1 MIMSNTSE
9 NGGDLY
15 TQEIIQNALVA
26 TGEEMFG
33 ALRRSS
39 MSPIIYES
47 LDYSVGLTDGEGE
60 LIAQGQG
67 TTVFLGMM
75 DSLVKEIIARYGR
88 DDIHPGDVF
97 ISNDTYGGGSTH
109 LSDIGLVTPI
119 FDDDALIAFAINKAH
134 WVDVGGMVPGS
145 MTTASTDIYQEGLQ
159 LPYVRM
165 ISKGV
170 TQQAVLD
177 IMEANIRHPKQS
189 FGDMWAGVAAN
200 RVGEKRIQSLVAK
213 YGRNA
218 VVGGMR
224 SLLDYG
230 ERMAMAELRK
240 LPKGT
245 FECTDFIDGSGT
257 GRDPTEV
264 SVKVTITDEEF
275 IADFSDAPPQ
285 LPGSINCSW
294 HGLVAACRIIFKALT
309 NPKVPANSG
318 TFRPLKVIC
327 PPNTCFTVQRPAAC
341 STYWE
346 TMLYADDLIWKALA
360 ELVPERLTAGHLL
373 SVCATTIE
381 TIHPK
386 TGEATLAVQPLVG
399 GWGAAQDED
408 GLNGQFSIAD
418 GETYNI
424 PVEIQEFRNG
434 LHIEQYSFHNE
445 DGGAGEYIGGR
456 GSYLEYAARE
466 HPVYISGSYG
476 RHDFPPW
483 AVDGGQQGS
492 GNYIH
497 VIRKDGSVE
506 KHLSA
511 DRVLLNPGDKARCVT
526 SSGAGWG
533 EPGKRDENLLREDLR
548 NGYFTSDQV
557 VRLFGRP
564 DIAAEI
570 AR

>member
-1 MIMSNTSE
+1 MSSGNQE
-9 NGGDLY
+9 APDLY
-15 TQEIIQNALVA
+15 TQEIIQNALIA
-26 TGEEMFG
+26 AGEEMFG

-47 LDYSVGLTDGEGE
+47 LDYSVGLTDADGE

-88 DDIHPGDVF
+88 DKIHPGDVF
-97 ISNDTYGGGSTH
+97 ISNDPYGGGATH

-119 FDDDALIAFAINKAH
+119 FDEDVLVAFAINKAH

-145 MTTASTDIYQEGLQ
+145 MTTGSTEVYQEGLQ
-159 LPYVRM
+159 LPYIKL
-165 ISKGV
+165 ISRGEP
-170 TQQAVLD
+170 QQAVLD
-177 IMEANIRHPKQS
+177 ILEANIRHPKQS

-200 RVGEKRIQSLVAK
+200 RVGEKRIQGLIVK
-213 YGRNA
+213 YGRDA

-224 SLLDYG
+224 ALLDYG
-230 ERMAMAELRK
+230 ERMAKAELQK
-240 LPKGT
+240 LPKGV
-245 FECTDFIDGSGT
+245 FECTDFIDGSAT

-264 SVKVTITDEEF
+264 SVKITITDDEF
-275 IADFSDAPPQ
+275 IADFSNAPPQ

-327 PPNTCFTVQRPAAC
+327 PPNRCFTVERPAAV

-381 TIHPK
+381 TVHPK

-399 GWGAAQDED
+399 GWGAAYNED

-434 LHIEQYSFHNE
+434 LHVEQYSFHAE

-456 GSYLEYAARE
+456 GSYLEYVARE

-483 AVDGGQQGS
+483 AVKDGQDGS
-492 GNYIH
+492 GNYIL
-497 VIRKDGSVE
+497 VIRGDGSTE
-506 KHLSA
+506 KHLNA
-511 DRVLLNPGDKARCVT
+511 DRVLLNVGDRARCVT

-533 EPGKRDENLLREDLR
+533 HPGKRKDEAVREDLR
-548 NGYFTSDQV
+548 NGYFTPDQV
-557 VRLFGRP
+557 DRIFGRP
-564 DIAAEI
+564 EIAAEF
-570 AR
+570 A